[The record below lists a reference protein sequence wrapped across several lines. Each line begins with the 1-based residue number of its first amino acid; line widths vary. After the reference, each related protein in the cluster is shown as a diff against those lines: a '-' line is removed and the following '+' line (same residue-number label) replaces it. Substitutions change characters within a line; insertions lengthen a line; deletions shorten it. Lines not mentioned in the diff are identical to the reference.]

1 MVTYKFV
8 AWWMCGRY
16 EASGSTAWDSAM
28 DVRVR
33 PEWLKR
39 AENKVYVRKSFAVP
53 PSLDGTTIDVSD
65 EADLDL
71 ECAPPTASD
80 MDAAAVDSNIWVST
94 QPSGQQ
100 QLQLELLK
108 QRQQEQ
114 MQALL
119 EQQNVGSTHS
129 YIQRLLFVLA
139 RPSLHDSTR
148 SYRQRLL
155 LVLAMPSLHDT

>member
-1 MVTYKFV
+1 
-8 AWWMCGRY
+8 
-16 EASGSTAWDSAM
+16 M

-39 AENKVYVRKSFAVP
+39 AENKIYVRKSFVVP
-53 PSLDGTTIDVSD
+53 PSLAETTTDVGD
-65 EADLDL
+65 EADLDI
-71 ECAPPTASD
+71 ECDLPTASD
-80 MDAAAVDSNIWVST
+80 MDSVAVDSNIWVSTQPSGQQQQNIWVST

-119 EQQNVGSTHS
+119 EQQNV
-129 YIQRLLFVLA
+129 QMRLHA
-139 RPSLHDSTR
+139 
-148 SYRQRLL
+148 
-155 LVLAMPSLHDT
+155 LVHTAVTSSVSEAILT